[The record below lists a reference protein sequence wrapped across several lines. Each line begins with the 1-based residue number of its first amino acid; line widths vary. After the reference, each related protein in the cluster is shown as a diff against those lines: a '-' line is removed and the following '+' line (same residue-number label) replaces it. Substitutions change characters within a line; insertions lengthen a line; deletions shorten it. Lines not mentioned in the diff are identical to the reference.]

1 MSEAHHPRSAPPSQP
16 GFYVVVT
23 GPPGSGK
30 TLLAR
35 PLAAA
40 LGLTLLSKDIIKEA
54 LFDELGTGDRLWSRR
69 LGRASVTALYRIAAE
84 CPSAVI
90 ESVFYRDVSV
100 DDLHALGKPLIEVH
114 CECSNALAIERF
126 QHRADTERHPGH
138 LDNRQPLDK
147 LEQLVE
153 ESSVPLHLG
162 GSLLQLDTTTPV
174 EVAAVVDWVRSTP
187 EYLSSVGAPAGR

>member
-1 MSEAHHPRSAPPSQP
+1 MPAAHGAHPAPERRPR
-16 GFYVVVT
+16 FHVVVT

-30 TLLAR
+30 TRLAR

-40 LGLTLLSKDIIKEA
+40 LGLPLLSKDVIKEA

-69 LGRASVTALYRIAAE
+69 VGRAAVTTLYRLAAD

-100 DDLHALGKPLIEVH
+100 DDLKALETPLIEVH
-114 CECSNALAIERF
+114 CECSPDLAIARF
-126 QHRADTERHPGH
+126 QQRAIADRHPGH

-153 ESSVPLHLG
+153 ESSAPLDLG
-162 GSLLQLDTTTPV
+162 GSLLRIDTT
-174 EVAAVVDWVRSTP
+174 ADIDIDAVVTWVLSRP
-187 EYLSSVGAPAGR
+187 EARAPVDA

>member
-1 MSEAHHPRSAPPSQP
+1 MSEAHHPRSAPPHP

-35 PLAAA
+35 PLAGA
-40 LGLTLLSKDIIKEA
+40 LGLPLLSKDIIKEA

-69 LGRASVTALYRIAAE
+69 LGRASVTALYRVAAE

-100 DDLHALGKPLIEVH
+100 DDLHALGKPLVEVH
-114 CECSNALAIERF
+114 CECSNELAIERF
-126 QHRADTERHPGH
+126 QQRADTERHPGH
-138 LDNRQPLDK
+138 LDSRQPRDK

-153 ESSVPLHLG
+153 ESSSPLHLG
-162 GSLLQLDTTTPV
+162 GSLLHLDTTTPV
-174 EVAAVVDWVRSTP
+174 EVADVVDWVRATP
-187 EYLSSVGAPAGR
+187 EYLSSAGAHAGR